1 MVKAFMSC
9 YHCTMQKKSLI
20 QTNPYL
26 RAPEQYHKAL
36 VTNVSSS
43 TAIETGA
50 TVASIAKTLSLESKS
65 VKTPQRSAR

>member
-1 MVKAFMSC
+1 MFVSC
-9 YHCTMQKKSLI
+9 YHCTMQKKSLL

-26 RAPEQYHKAL
+26 RAPEQYRKAL

-50 TVASIAKTLSLESKS
+50 TVASIAKTLNPESAL
-65 VKTPQRSAR
+65 VKTPRRSAR